1 MLIIHIWYNCVNF
14 YLNKKIRKYD
24 LNNSGAI
31 TADELQVVLSK
42 MHRFVSREQC
52 QELIRKVDKNKDG
65 LIQIDEFAE
74 MLELD

>member
-1 MLIIHIWYNCVNF
+1 
-14 YLNKKIRKYD
+14 
-24 LNNSGAI
+24 
-31 TADELQVVLSK
+31 

-74 MLELD
+74 MLDLN